1 MIYLN
6 DITKWSAALKILWGG
21 LSASD
26 LLWCA
31 VGTGKVFPSISFLS
45 SYPFSVCGTSS
56 PKSISSQGLPMLLV
70 WSGHGW
76 YWNQLFIDFKDRWSG
91 RASFHDARAPG
102 GWLPLCWV
110 STYPLWVCFLSYLSE
125 ALLPCGH
132 SLGSIRAATGYP
144 SNDNSRYHHL
154 VPTFC
159 FRSHSRLR
167 RGLSH
172 HHWVMGLGASPVPRT
187 SH

>member
-1 MIYLN
+1 MIGSIENSVGWVKCQWPAVMCSGDRQSLSLHLIPLILPILCVW
-6 DITKWSAALKILWGG
+6 DILPQIH
-21 LSASD
+21 
-26 LLWCA
+26 
-31 VGTGKVFPSISFLS
+31 FLS
-45 SYPFSVCGTSS
+45 GFAHAA
-56 PKSISSQGLPMLLV
+56 
-70 WSGHGW
+70 GHGW